1 MDKKASEIKQLA
13 DTFLESVAELEKNR
27 NKETQYKMC
36 EALYRLELYV
46 PTKDGNAIAK
56 ETFRTLENEQGK
68 RFIPAFLGKDSV
80 LGEFKQT
87 ELQLINYLCLKYYV
101 IDAPE
106 MFAGIVINP
115 FEHNFVFDDSFIEIA
130 DSVIMGMSIKSNK
143 NEGKVIITKPQT
155 WNLKMIN
162 DLYKIFDGALD
173 VNRAWM
179 FNSKE
184 ESGEAPHITIMVDF
198 DGEKVD
204 LFPSLAEVMGKY
216 LDVGDSFELIKKE
229 KDYDASQLEE
239 VKIFSRG

>member
-1 MDKKASEIKQLA
+1 MDKKDLEIRQLV
-13 DTFLESVAELEKNR
+13 DTFLESVAELEKNSNR
-27 NKETQYKMC
+27 ETQYKMY
-36 EALYRLELYV
+36 EALYKLELYV
-46 PTKDGNAIAK
+46 PTKEGKDIAK
-56 ETFRTLENEQGK
+56 ETLRTLENEQGK
-68 RFIPAFLGKDSV
+68 RFIPAFFSKDSI
-80 LGEFKQT
+80 LGEFKQS
-87 ELQLINYLCLKYYV
+87 ELQIISYLCLKYYV

-106 MFAGIVINP
+106 LFSGIVLNP
-115 FEHNFVFDDSFIEIA
+115 FEQNFVFDDGFIELA
-130 DSVIMGMSIKSNK
+130 DSAIMGMSIKSNK
-143 NEGKVIITKPQT
+143 NEGKVIITKPQS

-184 ESGEAPHITIMVDF
+184 ESGEAPHITVMVDF

-239 VKIFSRG
+239 VKIFSRR